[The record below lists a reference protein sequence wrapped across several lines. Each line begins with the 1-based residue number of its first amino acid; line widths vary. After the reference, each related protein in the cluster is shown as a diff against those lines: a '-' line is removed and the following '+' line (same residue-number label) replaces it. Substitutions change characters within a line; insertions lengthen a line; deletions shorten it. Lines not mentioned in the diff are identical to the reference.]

1 MNYSDDYLKLLKDE
15 SNNPSILEDAFI
27 SFLSGGILGM
37 TCQILVES
45 YIKIFNISLNLS
57 ISLTALTFIFASS
70 LLTGFGV
77 YDELV
82 EKYKFG
88 LIIPITGFA
97 HSIASSL
104 MDYRRDGFVT
114 GLGSNMFKL
123 AGSVILFGSI
133 FAFIGA
139 IVKVMIYG

>member
-1 MNYSDDYLKLLKDE
+1 
-15 SNNPSILEDAFI
+15 
-27 SFLSGGILGM
+27 M